1 VHQLVLAPVV
11 LVLQLVLHA
20 LEHLHVQVV
29 ALVVLALAAQV
40 VQVPVVQAD
49 QEPVVQVLVVQVAV
63 RRNVVVQVVV
73 LADRNVRRP
82 HVAVAMLMS

>member
-1 VHQLVLAPVV
+1 
-11 LVLQLVLHA
+11 
-20 LEHLHVQVV
+20 
-29 ALVVLALAAQV
+29 
-40 VQVPVVQAD
+40 VVQAD